1 MKCLLL
7 WCYTIL
13 ICVCGEIMCNE
24 RNVTVSCGNE
34 MGCSCVVKE
43 YIRYN
48 VINEQMMVR
57 YALLKGN
64 EDGIEGMKVY
74 SDDVRIDGVIWSSE
88 DNVYEVYFKNK
99 KVDYVNVVF
108 EYIVVNGI
116 RKEYRN
122 NNNNKDDNMYV
133 NTLVWKTKHQNYFNI
148 NETLNIKLIL
158 NVNTTFNETAII
170 SSIQHNNTSII
181 THNNN
186 INTKTIIITYNSII
200 LPSTDI
206 IIYYT
211 EFPFYFSSCSI
222 QTLNIYVIIFTFLFL
237 LCLIYII
244 HFILSS
250 ILIDKLS

>member
-1 MKCLLL
+1 
-7 WCYTIL
+7 
-13 ICVCGEIMCNE
+13 
-24 RNVTVSCGNE
+24 
-34 MGCSCVVKE
+34 
-43 YIRYN
+43 
-48 VINEQMMVR
+48 MMVR

-64 EDGIEGMKVY
+64 EDGIEEMKVY

-99 KVDYVNVVF
+99 KVDYINVVF

-122 NNNNKDDNMYV
+122 NNKKDDNMYV

-222 QTLNIYVIIFTFLFL
+222 QILNIYVIIFTFLFL

>member
-1 MKCLLL
+1 
-7 WCYTIL
+7 
-13 ICVCGEIMCNE
+13 MCNE
-24 RNVTVSCGNE
+24 RNVTISCGND

-48 VINEQMMVR
+48 INEQMMVR

-74 SDDVRIDGVIWSSE
+74 SDDVKIEGVVWSSE

-99 KVDYVNVVF
+99 KVDYINVVF

-122 NNNNKDDNMYV
+122 NNKKDDNMYV

-148 NETLNIKLIL
+148 NETLNLKLIL
-158 NVNTTFNETAII
+158 NVNTTFNDTAII
-170 SSIQHNNTSII
+170 SSIQHNDISII

-186 INTKTIIITYNSII
+186 INIKTIIITYNPITL
-200 LPSTDI
+200 LPTDI
-206 IIYYT
+206 IIYYI

>member
-1 MKCLLL
+1 
-7 WCYTIL
+7 
-13 ICVCGEIMCNE
+13 
-24 RNVTVSCGNE
+24 
-34 MGCSCVVKE
+34 
-43 YIRYN
+43 
-48 VINEQMMVR
+48 MMVR

-64 EDGIEGMKVY
+64 EDGIEEMKVY
-74 SDDVRIDGVIWSSE
+74 SDDVRIEGVVWSSE

-99 KVDYVNVVF
+99 KVDYINVVF

-122 NNNNKDDNMYV
+122 NNNKKYDNMYV

-158 NVNTTFNETAII
+158 NVNTMFNETAII

-200 LPSTDI
+200 LFPTDI

>member
-7 WCYTIL
+7 WCYIIV
-13 ICVCGEIMCNE
+13 ICLCGEIMCNE
-24 RNVTVSCGNE
+24 RNVTISCGKD

-48 VINEQMMVR
+48 INEQMMVR

-74 SDDVRIDGVIWSSE
+74 SDDVKIEGVVWSSE

-108 EYIVVNGI
+108 EYAVVNGI

-122 NNNNKDDNMYV
+122 NNKKDDNMYV

-148 NETLNIKLIL
+148 NETLNLKLIL
-158 NVNTTFNETAII
+158 NVNTTFHDTTII
-170 SSIQHNNTSII
+170 SSIQHNDTSII

-186 INTKTIIITYNSII
+186 INIKTIIITYNPITL
-200 LPSTDI
+200 LPTDI
-206 IIYYT
+206 IIYYI

-222 QTLNIYVIIFTFLFL
+222 QTLNIYVIIFSFLFL